1 MSHLRYT
8 IKRLL
13 QAIPV
18 LIGISS
24 ITFFLINAMPGS
36 PVEVML
42 GPTASEELIAAAEER
57 YGFNQPLHVRYFKY
71 ILAAIGGDLGRSIH
85 YGVPVTTKIM
95 ERLPVTLLLLASSF
109 TFAITAAIPLGI
121 VSARRRNQ
129 PVDHG
134 SRVVSLIGVSTP
146 NFWIGLLLIIVFGY
160 HLQVLPSNGLVMPF
174 SPISEIEGATS
185 RLDVLVQ
192 TARSLVMPTIALGTL
207 QMAAISRIERSS
219 MLEVLGRDYIDL
231 ARAFGVKESV
241 ITRKHAFR
249 NAQLPVV
256 TIIGLQL
263 TSALGG
269 AVLTETVFNI
279 NGMGRLIIQAVR
291 TQDYALIMGT
301 TLFFGVMFVVG
312 TLFTDLTY
320 AYLDPRVTYEGE
332 D

>member
-18 LIGISS
+18 LLGITS
-24 ITFFLINAMPGS
+24 ITFLLINAMPGS

-42 GPTASEELIAAAEER
+42 GPTASEELIAAAEDR
-57 YGFNQPLHVRYFKY
+57 YGFNQPIHVRYVKY
-71 ILAAIGGDLGRSIH
+71 IFAALGGDLGRSIH
-85 YGVPVTTKIM
+85 YGVPVTTKIL

-109 TFAITAAIPLGI
+109 AFALSVAIPLGI

-160 HLQVLPSNGLVMPF
+160 HLQVLPSNGLVMPL
-174 SPISEIEGATS
+174 SPISEVEGATS
-185 RLDVLVQ
+185 RIDVLVQ
-192 TARSLVMPTIALGTL
+192 TAKSLIMPTVALGTL
-207 QMAAISRIERSS
+207 QMAAVSRIERSS
-219 MLEVLGRDYIDL
+219 MLEVLGRDYVNL

-312 TLFTDLTY
+312 TLLTDLTY

>member
-1 MSHLRYT
+1 MSHLQYS

-18 LIGISS
+18 LLGITS

-42 GPTASEELIAAAEER
+42 GPTATEEMIERASAR
-57 YGFNQPLHVRYFKY
+57 YGFDQPLHIRYVKY
-71 ILAAIGGDLGRSIH
+71 IIAVLGGDLGRSIH
-85 YGVPVTTKIM
+85 YGVPVTTKIL
-95 ERLPVTLLLLASSF
+95 ERLPVTLLLLVSSF
-109 TFAITAAIPLGI
+109 TFAISVAIPLGI
-121 VSARRRNQ
+121 ASARRRNQ
-129 PVDHG
+129 PVDHA

-146 NFWIGLLLIIVFGY
+146 NFWIGLVLIIVFGY
-160 HLQVLPSNGLVMPF
+160 HLQILPSNGLVMPLT
-174 SPISEIEGATS
+174 PISEVTGADS
-185 RLDVLVQ
+185 RLDVLVE
-192 TARSLVMPTIALGTL
+192 TLRSLIMPTIALGTL

-219 MLEVLGRDYIDL
+219 MLEVLGRDYIKL
-231 ARAFGVKESV
+231 ARAFGVKESL

-279 NGMGRLIIQAVR
+279 NGMGRLIIQAIQ

-301 TLFFGVMFVVG
+301 TLFFGFMFVVG
-312 TLFTDLTY
+312 TLLTDLTY

-332 D
+332 Q